1 MAGFVFSLV
10 RTAAARTTPSTTPS
24 RRLGRRASSTWAS
37 SADAMTSVTSGS
49 MIPMPSWTRK
59 NGTTTARPAATSPVR
74 SPPSLRASN
83 PITATVASPAP
94 TDTARIAVSG
104 LTPSST
110 SGSPSHICSGSRPI
124 SSETKS

>member
-1 MAGFVFSLV
+1 
-10 RTAAARTTPSTTPS
+10 
-24 RRLGRRASSTWAS
+24 
-37 SADAMTSVTSGS
+37 MTSVTSGS